1 MRVVFMGT
9 PGFAVGTLKALLEA
23 GHDVAAVVTQPD
35 KPKGRGKELLMTP
48 VKAEAVKHD
57 IPVFQPERV
66 RKNEEF
72 LEELKKLAPDV
83 IVVVAF
89 GQLLPVSVLTL
100 PKYGCVNVH
109 ASLLPMYRGAAP
121 LQWVIIN
128 GEKVSGVTTMQ
139 MDKGLDTGDMLLKE
153 EVAIEPKETYET
165 YHDKL
170 SVVGAQLL
178 IKTLDGLEAGTITP
192 VKQEG
197 DTCYASMI
205 DKSLGNLDFT
215 RPAVELERL
224 MRGLDPAPAAYSFL
238 DGKLLKLFGADVV
251 DSDKEYS
258 AQECGI
264 ITNITKNT
272 FDITTGAGV
281 LRVNEVQLEGK
292 KRMDAA
298 SFLRGCR
305 LTEGT
310 ACLLYTSPSPRDVSL
325 SRMPSSA

>member
-35 KPKGRGKELLMTP
+35 KPKGRGKEFLMTP

-178 IKTLDGLEAGTITP
+178 IK
-192 VKQEG
+192 
-197 DTCYASMI
+197 
-205 DKSLGNLDFT
+205 
-215 RPAVELERL
+215 
-224 MRGLDPAPAAYSFL
+224 
-238 DGKLLKLFGADVV
+238 
-251 DSDKEYS
+251 
-258 AQECGI
+258 
-264 ITNITKNT
+264 
-272 FDITTGAGV
+272 
-281 LRVNEVQLEGK
+281 
-292 KRMDAA
+292 
-298 SFLRGCR
+298 R
-305 LTEGT
+305 LT
-310 ACLLYTSPSPRDVSL
+310 D
-325 SRMPSSA
+325 

>member
-57 IPVFQPERV
+57 IPVFQPEKV

-238 DGKLLKLFGADVV
+238 DRKLLKLFGADVV

-310 ACLLYTSPSPRDVSL
+310 ALKN
-325 SRMPSSA
+325 SR

>member
-215 RPAVELERL
+215 RPAIELERL

-310 ACLLYTSPSPRDVSL
+310 ALKN
-325 SRMPSSA
+325 SR

>member
-9 PGFAVGTLKALLEA
+9 PDFAVGTLKALLEA

-89 GQLLPVSVLTL
+89 GQILPVSILTL

-251 DSDKEYS
+251 DTDKEYS

-310 ACLLYTSPSPRDVSL
+310 ALKN
-325 SRMPSSA
+325 SR

>member
-298 SFLRGCR
+298 SFIRGCR

-310 ACLLYTSPSPRDVSL
+310 ALKN
-325 SRMPSSA
+325 SRQ

>member
-224 MRGLDPAPAAYSFL
+224 LRGLDPAPAAYSFL

-310 ACLLYTSPSPRDVSL
+310 ALKN
-325 SRMPSSA
+325 SR

>member
-23 GHDVAAVVTQPD
+23 GHEVAAVVTQPE

-310 ACLLYTSPSPRDVSL
+310 ALKN
-325 SRMPSSA
+325 SR

>member
-35 KPKGRGKELLMTP
+35 KPKGRGKEFLMTP

-264 ITNITKNT
+264 ITNITKT
-272 FDITTGAGV
+272 HLTSQQ
-281 LRVNEVQLEGK
+281 VQV
-292 KRMDAA
+292 
-298 SFLRGCR
+298 C
-305 LTEGT
+305 
-310 ACLLYTSPSPRDVSL
+310 
-325 SRMPSSA
+325 

>member
-121 LQWVIIN
+121 LQWVIRK
-128 GEKVSGVTTMQ
+128 GETVSGVTTMQ

-310 ACLLYTSPSPRDVSL
+310 ALKN
-325 SRMPSSA
+325 SR

>member
-251 DSDKEYS
+251 DSDKKYS

-310 ACLLYTSPSPRDVSL
+310 ALKN
-325 SRMPSSA
+325 SR

>member
-35 KPKGRGKELLMTP
+35 KPKGRGKEFLMTP

-128 GEKVSGVTTMQ
+128 GEQVSGVTTMQ

-310 ACLLYTSPSPRDVSL
+310 ALKN
-325 SRMPSSA
+325 SR

>member
-1 MRVVFMGT
+1 MKVVFMGT
-9 PGFAVGTLKALLEA
+9 PDFAVGTLKALLEA
-23 GHDVAAVVTQPD
+23 GHEVAAVVTQPD

-89 GQLLPVSVLTL
+89 GQILPVSILTL

-153 EVAIEPKETYET
+153 AVAIEPKETYET

-224 MRGLDPAPAAYSFL
+224 MRGLDPVPAAYSFL

-251 DSDKEYS
+251 DTDKEYS

-310 ACLLYTSPSPRDVSL
+310 ALKN
-325 SRMPSSA
+325 SR

>member
-153 EVAIEPKETYET
+153 EVAIEPKETYKT

-310 ACLLYTSPSPRDVSL
+310 ALKN
-325 SRMPSSA
+325 SR

>member
-57 IPVFQPERV
+57 IPVLQPERV

-310 ACLLYTSPSPRDVSL
+310 ALKN
-325 SRMPSSA
+325 SR

>member
-197 DTCYASMI
+197 NTCYASMI

-298 SFLRGCR
+298 SFIRGCR

-310 ACLLYTSPSPRDVSL
+310 ALKN
-325 SRMPSSA
+325 SR

>member
-165 YHDKL
+165 YHNKL

-310 ACLLYTSPSPRDVSL
+310 VLKN
-325 SRMPSSA
+325 SR

>member
-9 PGFAVGTLKALLEA
+9 PDFAVGTLKALLEA

-48 VKAEAVKHD
+48 VKAEAVKHN

-89 GQLLPVSVLTL
+89 GQILPVSILTL

-139 MDKGLDTGDMLLKE
+139 MDKGLDTGDMLLKK

-238 DGKLLKLFGADVV
+238 DGKMLKLFGADVV

-258 AQECGI
+258 TPECGI

-298 SFLRGCR
+298 SFLRGYK

-310 ACLLYTSPSPRDVSL
+310 ALKN
-325 SRMPSSA
+325 SR

>member
-1 MRVVFMGT
+1 MGT
-9 PGFAVGTLKALLEA
+9 PDFAVGTLKELISA
-23 GHDVAAVVTQPD
+23 GHEVAAVVTQPD

-48 VKAEAVKHD
+48 VKAEALAHG
-57 IPVFQPERV
+57 IPVYQPEKI

-72 LEELKKLAPDV
+72 LEELKKINPDV

-100 PKYGCVNVH
+100 PRYGCINVH

-153 EVAIEPKETYET
+153 AVEIAPKETYET

-170 SVVGAQLL
+170 MVVGAKLL
-178 IKTLDGLEAGTITP
+178 IKTLEGMEAGTITP

-224 MRGLDPAPAAYSFL
+224 MRGLDPAPAAYTFL
-238 DGKLLKLFGADVV
+238 EGKMLKLFGADVV
-251 DSDKEYS
+251 GSGEEYRPS
-258 AQECGI
+258 ECGI
-264 ITNITKNT
+264 ITNVTKNT
-272 FDITTGAGV
+272 FDITTGAGM

-292 KRMDAA
+292 KRMDTAA
-298 SFLRGCR
+298 FLRGYK
-305 LTEGT
+305 LAEGVVLKNT
-310 ACLLYTSPSPRDVSL
+310 R
-325 SRMPSSA
+325 

>member
-9 PGFAVGTLKALLEA
+9 PDFAVGTLKALLEA
-23 GHDVAAVVTQPD
+23 GHEVAAVVTQPD

-89 GQLLPVSVLTL
+89 GQLLPVSILTL

-251 DSDKEYS
+251 DTDKEYS

-310 ACLLYTSPSPRDVSL
+310 ALKN
-325 SRMPSSA
+325 SR

>member
-128 GEKVSGVTTMQ
+128 GEKVSGVTTMK

-310 ACLLYTSPSPRDVSL
+310 ALKN
-325 SRMPSSA
+325 SR

>member
-9 PGFAVGTLKALLEA
+9 PDFAVGTLRALIEA

-48 VKAEAVKHD
+48 VKAEAVKAG
-57 IPVFQPERV
+57 IPVYQPEKI

-72 LEELKKLAPDV
+72 LSELKKLNPDV

-89 GQLLPVSVLTL
+89 GQILPVSVLEL

-153 EVAIEPKETYET
+153 EVEIAPKETYET

-170 SVVGAQLL
+170 AVVGAKLL
-178 IKTLDGLEAGTITP
+178 IKTLEGLEAGTITP

-197 DTCYASMI
+197 ETCYASMI

-224 MRGLDPAPAAYSFL
+224 MRGLDPAPAAYTFI
-238 DGKLLKLFGADVV
+238 DGKMLKLFGADVV
-251 DSDKEYS
+251 DADKVYGE
-258 AQECGI
+258 QECGK
-264 ITNITKNT
+264 ITDISKDS
-272 FDITTGAGV
+272 FDITTGAGR
-281 LRVNEVQLEGK
+281 LRVREVQLEGK
-292 KRMDAA
+292 KRMDAG
-298 SFLRGCR
+298 SFLRGYK
-305 LTEGT
+305 LNEGI
-310 ACLLYTSPSPRDVSL
+310 ALKRE
-325 SRMPSSA
+325 RNA

>member
-35 KPKGRGKELLMTP
+35 KPKGRGKEFLMTP

-264 ITNITKNT
+264 ITNITKTT

-310 ACLLYTSPSPRDVSL
+310 ALKN
-325 SRMPSSA
+325 SR

>member
-35 KPKGRGKELLMTP
+35 KPKGRGKEFLMTP

-100 PKYGCVNVH
+100 PMYGCVNVH

-310 ACLLYTSPSPRDVSL
+310 ALKN
-325 SRMPSSA
+325 SR

>member
-9 PGFAVGTLKALLEA
+9 PDFAVGTLKALLEA
-23 GHDVAAVVTQPD
+23 GHEVAAVVTQPD

-89 GQLLPVSVLTL
+89 GQILPVSILTL

-153 EVAIEPKETYET
+153 AVAIEPKETYET

-224 MRGLDPAPAAYSFL
+224 MRGLDPVPAAYSFL

-310 ACLLYTSPSPRDVSL
+310 ALKN
-325 SRMPSSA
+325 SR

>member
-23 GHDVAAVVTQPD
+23 GHEVAAVVTQPD

-48 VKAEAVKHD
+48 VKEEAVKHD

-310 ACLLYTSPSPRDVSL
+310 ALKN
-325 SRMPSSA
+325 SR

>member
-310 ACLLYTSPSPRDVSL
+310 VLKN
-325 SRMPSSA
+325 SR

>member
-9 PGFAVGTLKALLEA
+9 PDFAVGTLRALIEA

-48 VKAEAVKHD
+48 VKAEAVKAG
-57 IPVFQPERV
+57 IPVYQPEKI

-72 LEELKKLAPDV
+72 LSELKKLNPDV

-89 GQLLPVSVLTL
+89 GQILPVSVLEL

-153 EVAIEPKETYET
+153 EVEIAPKETYET

-170 SVVGAQLL
+170 AVVGAKLL
-178 IKTLDGLEAGTITP
+178 IKTLEGLEAGTITP

-197 DTCYASMI
+197 ETCYASMI

-224 MRGLDPAPAAYSFL
+224 MRGLDPAPAAYTFI
-238 DGKLLKLFGADVV
+238 DGKMLKLFGADVV
-251 DSDKEYS
+251 DADKAYGE
-258 AQECGI
+258 QECGK
-264 ITNITKNT
+264 ITDISKDS
-272 FDITTGAGV
+272 FDITTGAGR
-281 LRVNEVQLEGK
+281 LRVREVQLEGK
-292 KRMDAA
+292 KRMDAG
-298 SFLRGCR
+298 SFLRGYK
-305 LTEGT
+305 LVDG
-310 ACLLYTSPSPRDVSL
+310 ALLKRE
-325 SRMPSSA
+325 RNQ

>member
-1 MRVVFMGT
+1 MGT
-9 PGFAVGTLKALLEA
+9 PSFAVGTLKALLEA
-23 GHDVAAVVTQPD
+23 GHEVAAVVTQPD

-89 GQLLPVSVLTL
+89 GQILPVSILTL

-170 SVVGAQLL
+170 SFVGAQLL

-310 ACLLYTSPSPRDVSL
+310 ALKN
-325 SRMPSSA
+325 SR

>member
-9 PGFAVGTLKALLEA
+9 PDFAVGTLKALIEA

-48 VKAEAVKHD
+48 VKAEAVKAG
-57 IPVFQPERV
+57 IPVYQPEKI

-72 LEELKKLAPDV
+72 LSELKKINPDV

-89 GQLLPVSVLTL
+89 GQLLPVSVLEL

-170 SVVGAQLL
+170 SVVGAGLL
-178 IKTLDGLEAGTITP
+178 IKTLEGLEAGTITP
-192 VKQEG
+192 VRY
-197 DTCYASMI
+197 TFI
-205 DKSLGNLDFT
+205 
-215 RPAVELERL
+215 
-224 MRGLDPAPAAYSFL
+224 
-238 DGKLLKLFGADVV
+238 DGKMLKLFGADVV
-251 DSDKEYS
+251 DEDKEYDE
-258 AQECGI
+258 QECGR
-264 ITNITKNT
+264 ITDISKNS
-272 FDITTGAGV
+272 FDITTGVGR
-281 LRVNEVQLEGK
+281 LRVREVQLEGK
-292 KRMDAA
+292 KRMDTG
-298 SFLRGCR
+298 SFLRGYK
-305 LTEGT
+305 LAEGT
-310 ACLLYTSPSPRDVSL
+310 VLKRERNA
-325 SRMPSSA
+325 

>member
-178 IKTLDGLEAGTITP
+178 IKTLDGLEAGIITP

-310 ACLLYTSPSPRDVSL
+310 ALKN
-325 SRMPSSA
+325 SR

>member
-23 GHDVAAVVTQPD
+23 GHEVAAVVTQPD

-57 IPVFQPERV
+57 ILVFQPERV

-310 ACLLYTSPSPRDVSL
+310 ALKN
-325 SRMPSSA
+325 SR

>member
-57 IPVFQPERV
+57 IPVFQPEKV

-310 ACLLYTSPSPRDVSL
+310 ALKN
-325 SRMPSSA
+325 SR

>member
-66 RKNEEF
+66 RKNEEC

-310 ACLLYTSPSPRDVSL
+310 ALKN
-325 SRMPSSA
+325 SR

>member
-9 PGFAVGTLKALLEA
+9 PDFAVGTLKALLEA
-23 GHDVAAVVTQPD
+23 GHEVAAVVTQPD

-89 GQLLPVSVLTL
+89 GQILPVSILTL

-258 AQECGI
+258 APECGI

-298 SFLRGCR
+298 SFLRGCK

-310 ACLLYTSPSPRDVSL
+310 ALKN
-325 SRMPSSA
+325 SR

>member
-264 ITNITKNT
+264 TVSYTHLTLPTK
-272 FDITTGAGV
+272 
-281 LRVNEVQLEGK
+281 LEV
-292 KRMDAA
+292 
-298 SFLRGCR
+298 
-305 LTEGT
+305 
-310 ACLLYTSPSPRDVSL
+310 
-325 SRMPSSA
+325 